1 MTIKKRP
8 QAAQTTA
15 AAEAFIS
22 SAPDAA
28 ASPATTRKD
37 VKKGKKEQISL
48 TITTEL
54 LEKVDAMAH
63 KMGQSRAA
71 IINLAIYKAVEQG

>member
-8 QAAQTTA
+8 QTGPATA

-28 ASPATTRKD
+28 APPATTRQRLQT
-37 VKKGKKEQISL
+37 GKKEQISL